1 MIGEI
6 LSFIKQTFAKTG
18 KETAIIAVSGGIDS
32 AVSLSLVVRALGA
45 ERVHA
50 VLLPYDTQ
58 DMTDARAVVD
68 FNQIPTSNQHE
79 IQIKPI
85 VDQLVESLQTMGE
98 SNKFKLGNIMART
111 RMIVVYD
118 LAKSLDGLVCGTEN
132 KSEKYLGYF
141 TRFGDEASDL
151 EPIQHLFK
159 TQVRQVATELQLPQ
173 EILTK
178 KPSAG
183 LWQDQTDEAEF
194 GFSYED
200 ADKVLEIIV
209 DKQPAL
215 LERLTNGKVRS
226 LEEVR
231 DGARFLSGASLNPAT
246 IEKVLKHV
254 QANWFK
260 HLVPYHMEPEQSTV
274 FK

>member
-18 KETAIIAVSGGIDS
+18 KHTAIVAVSGGIDS

-45 ERVHA
+45 EHVHTL
-50 VLLPYDTQ
+50 LLPYGDQ
-58 DMTDARAVVD
+58 DMTDARAVID
-68 FNQIPTSNQHE
+68 FNQTSVDNQHE

-85 VDQLVESLQTMGE
+85 VDAIFNLTQ
-98 SNKFKLGNIMART
+98 NKENQSEIRQGNIMART
-111 RMIVVYD
+111 RMILVYD
-118 LAKSLDGLVCGTEN
+118 LAKTLDALVCGTEN

-159 TQVRQVATELQLPQ
+159 TQVRQVANELGLPAR
-173 EILTK
+173 ILQK
-178 KPSAG
+178 PPSAG

-194 GFSYED
+194 GFTYED

-215 LERLTNGKVRS
+215 LERLTNGKARS

-231 DGARFLSGASLNPAT
+231 DGARFLSGASLDPSI

-260 HLVPYHMEPEQSTV
+260 HQVPYHMEPELNTV

>member
-6 LSFIKQTFAKTG
+6 LSFIKQTFTKTG
-18 KETAIIAVSGGIDS
+18 KQTAIVAVSGGIDS

-45 ERVHA
+45 DKVHV
-50 VLLPYDTQ
+50 VLLPYGEQ
-58 DMTDARAVVD
+58 DMTDARAVMD

-85 VDQLVESLQTMGE
+85 VDSIFDVVDGKNKNVELR
-98 SNKFKLGNIMART
+98 LGNIMARA
-111 RMIVVYD
+111 RMIMLYD
-118 LAKSLDGLVCGTEN
+118 LAKTLDALVCGTEN

-159 TQVRQVATELQLPQ
+159 MQVRQIATELQLPQ

-194 GFSYED
+194 GFSYHD

-215 LERLTNGKVRS
+215 LERLTNGKARS

-231 DGARFLSGASLNPAT
+231 DGARFLSGASLDSET

-260 HLVPYHMEPEQSTV
+260 HQVPYHMEPEQQSV

>member
-6 LSFIKQTFAKTG
+6 LSFIKQTFAKTN
-18 KETAIIAVSGGIDS
+18 KQMAVVAVSGGVDS

-45 ERVHA
+45 EHVHTL
-50 VLLPYDTQ
+50 LLPCGDQ
-58 DMTDARAVVD
+58 DMTDARAVID
-68 FNQIPTSNQHE
+68 FNQISVDNQHE
-79 IQIKPI
+79 VQIKTI
-85 VDQLVESLQTMGE
+85 VDGIFNLSQ
-98 SNKFKLGNIMART
+98 NKENLPEVRRGNIMART
-111 RMIVVYD
+111 RMIVLYD
-118 LAKSLDGLVCGTEN
+118 LAKTLDALVCGTEN

-159 TQVRQVATELQLPQ
+159 TQVRQLAKDLGLPEKILQKP
-173 EILTK
+173 
-178 KPSAG
+178 PSAG
-183 LWQDQTDEAEF
+183 LWQDQTDEIEF
-194 GFSYED
+194 GFTYEA
-200 ADKVLEIIV
+200 ADQVLEIIV

-215 LERLTNGKVRS
+215 LERLTNGKARS

-231 DGARFLSGASLNPAT
+231 DGARFLSGASLDPSI

-260 HLVPYHMEPEQSTV
+260 HQVPYHMEPEQNSV

>member
-6 LSFIKQTFAKTG
+6 LSFIKQTFTRTG

-45 ERVHA
+45 DKVHV
-50 VLLPYDTQ
+50 VLLPFGEQ
-58 DMTDARAVVD
+58 DMTDARAMVD
-68 FNQIPTSNQHE
+68 FNQIPISNQHE

-85 VDQLVESLQTMGE
+85 VDSIFAVVDGKDKNAELR
-98 SNKFKLGNIMART
+98 LGNIMARA
-111 RMIVVYD
+111 RMIVLYD
-118 LAKSLDGLVCGTEN
+118 LAKTLDALVCGTEN

-159 TQVRQVATELQLPQ
+159 TQVRQVASELHLPQ

-178 KPSAG
+178 QPSAG
-183 LWQDQTDEAEF
+183 LWQDQTDEIEF
-194 GFSYED
+194 GFSYDD

-215 LERLTNGKVRS
+215 LERLTNGKARS
-226 LEEVR
+226 LEEVC
-231 DGARFLSGASLNPAT
+231 DGARFLSGASLDPTT
-246 IEKVLKHV
+246 IEKVLKHL

-260 HLVPYHMEPEQSTV
+260 HLVPYHMESEPNSV